1 MSTILLI
8 LTWKLRY
15 PQRRGVNRKRGG
27 VLEVALPG
35 RRQMTYL
42 GEGRVWLGDQGYG
55 ETIQINYKMNFI
67 QDSCQRF
74 SLHFKSTLHWLLQ
87 LYCITQK
94 CVFLKNYLFL
104 GSFFSVMR
112 HSSSVLFCLKR
123 YMLWTKLAH
132 QSANFQTCDCSREN
146 WQNSLW
152 HFSFFLMSLFIVLT
166 HNSSVMF

>member
-1 MSTILLI
+1 MLCLGGDKWLTLGKEGFDWGTRGMEKLYRLTIKWTSSKTVVKDFPYTLRVPSTDCFNSIVSH
-8 LTWKLRY
+8 K
-15 PQRRGVNRKRGG
+15 
-27 VLEVALPG
+27 
-35 RRQMTYL
+35 
-42 GEGRVWLGDQGYG
+42 
-55 ETIQINYKMNFI
+55 
-67 QDSCQRF
+67 
-74 SLHFKSTLHWLLQ
+74 
-87 LYCITQK
+87 K

-112 HSSSVLFCLKR
+112 HSSSVLFCPKR